1 MQSDTLVESLVNIIL
16 YQPYKRDLWFW
27 YLLLY
32 ILTVNRIK
40 LIVLICSLFLNNEFV
55 SCVPDTVLV
64 GMQRLKN
71 IFPVFK
77 QQSLARERQR
87 GK

>member
-40 LIVLICSLFLNNEFV
+40 LIVLICSLFLNNESYYFL
-55 SCVPDTVLV
+55 C
-64 GMQRLKN
+64 
-71 IFPVFK
+71 
-77 QQSLARERQR
+77 ARHCPSGDAKIKEHIPCLQTA
-87 GK
+87 KSS